1 MKSAIRNASRL
12 GRKNIPA
19 IMQRRNISNQ
29 GNNLVLDPIVPKMW
43 TGTAPIP
50 VRLFHFN
57 LPSFTW
63 ATGPV
68 LSSVSFS

>member
-50 VRLFHFN
+50 VRLF
-57 LPSFTW
+57 SFSFSTLFKPRL
-63 ATGPV
+63 PV
-68 LSSVSFS
+68 LSSMSFS

>member
-1 MKSAIRNASRL
+1 MKSAIRNVSRL

-50 VRLFHFN
+50 VRFFRVIG
-57 LPSFTW
+57 F
-63 ATGPV
+63 
-68 LSSVSFS
+68 